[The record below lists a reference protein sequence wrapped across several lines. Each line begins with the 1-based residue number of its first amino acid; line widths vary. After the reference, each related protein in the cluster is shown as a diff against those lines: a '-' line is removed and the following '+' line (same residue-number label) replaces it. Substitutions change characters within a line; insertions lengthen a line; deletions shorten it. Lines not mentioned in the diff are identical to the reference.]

1 MYKQGNEEASQAVVK
16 ASDANTMFTEMT
28 QHLVNGG
35 RDGGIVIKIKE
46 RSEKI
51 LARTIFRSS

>member
-28 QHLVNGG
+28 QRLVNGWWDCLKHKG
-35 RDGGIVIKIKE
+35 KE
-46 RSEKI
+46 
-51 LARTIFRSS
+51 